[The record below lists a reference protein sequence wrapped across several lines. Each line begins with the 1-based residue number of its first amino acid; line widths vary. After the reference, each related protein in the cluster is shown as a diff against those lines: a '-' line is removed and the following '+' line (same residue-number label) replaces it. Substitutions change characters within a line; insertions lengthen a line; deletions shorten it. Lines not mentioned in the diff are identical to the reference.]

1 MAPLI
6 IQVHHKFRA
15 ILMATDREAVRTIQ
29 SASDDAAGTAKTA
42 ARATAGAAD
51 ATVDTVR
58 QTAERGADTAKQV
71 AEKSSQ
77 EFGRL
82 LNFSAE
88 ASQDAARQFN
98 QNLDLLLQVGSV
110 VASGYQSIIS
120 EWSNYA
126 QQAARRNVDA
136 LNAILRV
143 QSPQDLLRVEGDLLK
158 DNVQDLLSVSARISE
173 LSAQFATEAIEK
185 LDVRTQ
191 EAARNHLHRA

>member
-1 MAPLI
+1 
-6 IQVHHKFRA
+6 
-15 ILMATDREAVRTIQ
+15 MATEKEAVRTIR
-29 SASDDAAGTAKTA
+29 STSDDAAGTA
-42 ARATAGAAD
+42 TAGAANAAAD
-51 ATVDTVR
+51 AVR

-71 AEKSSQ
+71 VEKSNQ

-82 LNFSAE
+82 INLSTE
-88 ASQDAARQFN
+88 ASQDAVRQFN

-110 VASGYQSIIS
+110 VTSGYQSIIS

-136 LNAILRV
+136 LNAIFRV

-173 LSAQFATEAIEK
+173 LSARFATEAVEK

-191 EAARNHLHRA
+191 EAARNHRRRA